1 MDRFPTRALGALAL
15 AWLVA
20 ACAPVFGGRGAVTEI
35 VTLPGG
41 EVCGFAGE
49 GATLAFDGLRLS
61 WTCDVAPSGPRGL
74 FGAPVVVGDTAVS
87 WRLGTTGR
95 RVAGGGFE
103 LVAMASVDAL
113 VARFQ
118 TAAGDTCAFAGSGA
132 TLAVDGRRVN
142 YTCAGDVVAVGPLV
156 ADDSGLSATV
166 GTLVRTADRT
176 ELRRPRLVRLTSV
189 ELVEAALS
197 AGLPPALPSP
207 TAPSAPSPTAPSAP
221 TLATAAPAGHAPLL
235 GTTWALQRI
244 RYADG
249 SELVPDEPERYT
261 LTLATDGSA
270 ALRVDCNRGVGRF
283 EMDGDRLAFSTFA
296 TTRAF
301 CGADS
306 LDTPVLMQVAIV
318 VGYRFD
324 ETGTLVLAT
333 SMDAS
338 QLEFRPLE

>member
-20 ACAPVFGGRGAVTEI
+20 ACAPAFGGRGAVTEI

-95 RVAGGGFE
+95 RAAGGGFE

-118 TAAGDTCAFAGSGA
+118 TAAGDTCAFAGMGA

-156 ADDSGLSATV
+156 ADAAGLSATV

-189 ELVEAALS
+189 ELVEDAVS
-197 AGLPPALPSP
+197 AGLPPALPSTPSVTTPSVTTP
-207 TAPSAPSPTAPSAP
+207 TATP
-221 TLATAAPAGHAPLL
+221 APAGHAPLL

-324 ETGTLVLAT
+324 ETGTLLLAT

>member
-20 ACAPVFGGRGAVTEI
+20 ACAPVFGGRAAVTEV
-35 VTLPGG
+35 VTLPDG

-49 GATLAFDGLRLS
+49 GATLAFDGLRLA

-74 FGAPVVVGDTAVS
+74 FGAPVVIGDTAVS

-95 RVAGGGFE
+95 RAAGGGFE
-103 LVAMASVDAL
+103 LVGMASVDAL
-113 VARFQ
+113 VARFETATGEACTFAGAGA
-118 TAAGDTCAFAGSGA
+118 TAA
-132 TLAVDGRRVN
+132 DGRRVN
-142 YTCAGDVVAVGPLV
+142 YVCGGDVVAVGPLV
-156 ADDSGLSATV
+156 ADEAGLSATLATSTSAA
-166 GTLVRTADRT
+166 GRT
-176 ELRRPRLVRLTSV
+176 ELRRPRVVRLTTV
-189 ELVEAALS
+189 ALAADVAS
-197 AGLPPALPSP
+197 AGLPAAPAGP
-207 TAPSAPSPTAPSAP
+207 TSAVPAPAAV
-221 TLATAAPAGHAPLL
+221 ATAPAGHAPLL

-249 SELVPDEPERYT
+249 NELVPDEPGRYT

-270 ALRVDCNRGVGRF
+270 SLRVDCNRGVGRY

-306 LDTPVLMQVAIV
+306 LDTPVLMQIALV

-324 ETGTLVLAT
+324 ETGALVLAT
-333 SMDAS
+333 SLDTS
-338 QLEFRPLE
+338 ELSFRPLE